1 MKRQPISVFT
11 PSNTDPE
18 VLERIFVQRHRLLEK
33 IVDRLK
39 HSMLT
44 GDKHHV
50 LLIGP
55 RGSGKTHMLT
65 LAQHRLTQQTE
76 LQDAMRIAWL
86 GEDDTITG
94 LIDLALGIADRLAD
108 AFPGE
113 FDVDYRALFRGLPP
127 DDAAE
132 AILSEIHR
140 RLKHRL
146 PLTFLPTHHP
156 FPTKSRRCPWLPAR
170 SSLNDTHVLALRRP
184 LC

>member
-1 MKRQPISVFT
+1 MKRQLISVFT

-39 HSMLT
+39 RSMLT

-55 RGSGKTHMLT
+55 RGSGKTNMVT
-65 LAQHRLTQQTE
+65 PAQYRLTQLPE

-94 LIDLALGIADRLAD
+94 LIDLALGIADRLAAAYPD
-108 AFPGE
+108 E
-113 FDVDYRALFRGLPP
+113 FAWTIDRFFADCHRAMLPRP
-127 DDAAE
+127 YW
-132 AILSEIHR
+132 R
-140 RLKHRL
+140 
-146 PLTFLPTHHP
+146 
-156 FPTKSRRCPWLPAR
+156 KSINVC
-170 SSLNDTHVLALRRP
+170 SIGF
-184 LC
+184 CC

>member
-39 HSMLT
+39 RSMLS

-55 RGSGKTHMLT
+55 RGSGKTNMVT
-65 LAQHRLTQQTE
+65 LARHRLTQQAE
-76 LQDAMRIAWL
+76 LQDAMRVAWL

-94 LIDLALGIADRLAD
+94 
-108 AFPGE
+108 
-113 FDVDYRALFRGLPP
+113 
-127 DDAAE
+127 
-132 AILSEIHR
+132 
-140 RLKHRL
+140 
-146 PLTFLPTHHP
+146 
-156 FPTKSRRCPWLPAR
+156 
-170 SSLNDTHVLALRRP
+170 
-184 LC
+184 

>member
-39 HSMLT
+39 RSMLS

-55 RGSGKTHMLT
+55 RGSGKTNMVT
-65 LAQHRLTQQTE
+65 LAQHRLTRQKK
-76 LQDAMRIAWL
+76 LHDAMRVAWL

-94 LIDLALGIADRLAD
+94 LVDLALGIADRLA
-108 AFPGE
+108 AAYPGE
-113 FDVDYRALFRGLPP
+113 FEIDYRTLYRGLPP

-132 AILSEIHR
+132 AILAEIHQ
-140 RLKHRL
+140 RLQHR
-146 PLTFLPTHHP
+146 FLLLIIENLDAA
-156 FPTKSRRCPWLPAR
+156 FKGL
-170 SSLNDTHVLALRRP
+170 
-184 LC
+184 